1 MTEQTDIDRAI
12 AALSA
17 APEDEALNLALHA
30 RIAEAELFVVL
41 EEEPQGE
48 TVRPTILETSTGK
61 LALAFDREERMV
73 AFMGDATAYVALAG
87 RRVAVFHHEGR
98 VHALDDTCPHQ
109 GASLGDGVIS
119 RGDVTCPFHAWHFD
133 LVTGKNTDSLDAC
146 VAVFPTRIDAE
157 GRVEVDLGR

>member
-1 MTEQTDIDRAI
+1 MTTHQPSSPSTHQAEWHVALPLDELPTD
-12 AALSA
+12 
-17 APEDEALNLALHA
+17 
-30 RIAEAELFVVL
+30 
-41 EEEPQGE
+41 G
-48 TVRPTILETSTGK
+48 TGK
-61 LALAFDREERMV
+61 ALE
-73 AFMGDATAYVALAG
+73 LAG

-133 LVTGKNTDSLDAC
+133 LVTGKNTDSLDSC